1 MADQLVAK
9 GAGTLF
15 VVATPLGNLGDLTTR
30 ATEILRAVP
39 VVAAE
44 DTRHTRGLLTHIDAH
59 PRLVSFH
66 AHSDAERLSQV
77 IELLRQ
83 GEDVALVTDAGTPG
97 VSDPG
102 PALVAAVREAG
113 FAVVPIPGASA
124 VTTALSASGLSA
136 DRYLFLGFAPRKGAE
151 REEWLGEAARSG
163 VTVVCYEAANR
174 LVELLGDLSTAAGAD
189 RKCVVARELTKIHE
203 ELRDGTL
210 ADLAAHY
217 TAEEPRGEVTLVLQG
232 KAPGVGAVDADSAA
246 RAARELLAAGRSRKD
261 AVTVLAA
268 RFGMP
273 RNDAYRLVMEIAAE
287 S

>member
-9 GAGTLF
+9 GPGTLF

-30 ATEILRAVP
+30 ATETLRAVP

-44 DTRHTRGLLTHIDAH
+44 DTRHTRGLLAHLDAH
-59 PRLVSFH
+59 PRLVSVH
-66 AHSDAERLSQV
+66 AHSDAERLAAV
-77 IELLRQ
+77 IELLRH

-113 FAVVPIPGASA
+113 LTVVPIPGASA
-124 VTTALSASGLSA
+124 VTTALSASGFPA
-136 DRYLFLGFAPRKGAE
+136 DRYLFLGFAPRKGSE
-151 REEWLGEAARSG
+151 REEWLGQAARSS

-174 LVELLGDLSTAAGAD
+174 LAELLGDLAAVAGAD
-189 RKCVVARELTKIHE
+189 RKALVARELTKVHE
-203 ELRDGTL
+203 ELRGGTL
-210 ADLAAHY
+210 AELGVHY
-217 TAEEPRGEVTLVLQG
+217 VAQEPRGEVTLVLQG
-232 KAPGVGAVDADSAA
+232 RAPGAEALDAESVA
-246 RAARELLAAGRSRKD
+246 RAARELLTAGRSRKD
-261 AVTVLAA
+261 AVAVLAA